1 MTTRIAIPSTVH
13 QSALNVSN
21 MSGKAAMCLNGT
33 SSYQSLAQAEVMMKR
48 SIDDARIVMGAI
60 KALKRQ
66 AIEAERRSLED
77 RKVLLKREGVA

>member
-1 MTTRIAIPSTVH
+1 MTTRIAIPPTVH

-48 SIDDARIVMGAI
+48 SLDDARLVLGQI

-66 AIEAERRSLED
+66 AIEAERRALED
-77 RKVLLKREGVA
+77 RKVLLKREAVA

>member
-1 MTTRIAIPSTVH
+1 MTTRIAIPPTVH

-33 SSYQSLAQAEVMMKR
+33 SSFQSLAQAEVMMKR
-48 SIDDARIVMGAI
+48 SLDDARLVLGQI

-66 AIEAERRSLED
+66 AIEAERRALED

>member
-1 MTTRIAIPSTVH
+1 MTTRIAIPSTTH

-33 SSYQSLAQAEVMMKR
+33 SCYQSLAQAEVMMKR
-48 SIDDARIVMGAI
+48 SLDDARFVLGQI

-66 AIEAERRSLED
+66 AIEAERRALED
-77 RKVLLKREGVA
+77 RKVLLKGEGV